1 MRREKKGVPRE
12 RKANWQEVWATPE
25 DIMAYLQNKVMLRRN
40 MVTHQTE
47 AHWLSE
53 YNDEIEDE
61 MRWVELSDSDENQL
75 WIDMWQEQQKKVK
88 FEYLLRVIQSD
99 FVPEFHPFRYYLNR
113 LPPWHEDQ
121 GDYIMELSL
130 SVIVKGGSDEQILFY
145 EYLKKWLVWM
155 VASWAD
161 DNIVNH
167 VMLVLIGEQGSYKT
181 TWFSMLLPPELRR
194 YFYTKTNSSQMTK
207 DDILTLAEYG
217 LVCCEELDTM
227 APRELNQL
235 KAAMTMPSINERE
248 AYARHKEHRKHL
260 ASFCGTGNTVQF
272 LTDTTGNRRWLP
284 FEIDSITPPLE
295 QPFNYEGI
303 YSQAYTL
310 YRQGFRY
317 WFTPEEIR
325 RLALHNE
332 KYETPQSE
340 LDLVDRHFRKPVGD
354 EPCELVSATYAIQ
367 VIGYSPAVKLSKEKV
382 GAAFTKLG
390 FEYKRTA
397 RQRGYL
403 AVQRK
408 GAEIEAYRRQLAEES
423 TPMTDDSMTA
433 VF

>member
-130 SVIVKGGSDEQILFY
+130 SVNVKGDSDEQILFY

-161 DNIVNH
+161 DNVVNH

-310 YRQGFRY
+310 YRQGYHY
-317 WFTPEEIR
+317 WFDKPEMEQ
-325 RLALHNE
+325 LARHNK
-332 KYETPQSE
+332 KYESPMSE
-340 LDLVDRHFRKPVGD
+340 EEFIDEYFRKPIGNEVG
-354 EPCELVSATYAIQ
+354 EWISASVALLMHGAQNHKELSSV
-367 VIGYSPAVKLSKEKV
+367 KV
-382 GAAFTKLG
+382 GRAFTRL
-390 FEYKRTA
+390 EYDYKTVNGIHRYHVVRRTEDEKRHNHELPATETSE
-397 RQRGYL
+397 GGE
-403 AVQRK
+403 VW
-408 GAEIEAYRRQLAEES
+408 
-423 TPMTDDSMTA
+423 
-433 VF
+433 